1 MQSIRDIIDQTQQ
14 RGYNMIKGIIFD
26 MDGTILDTLTD
37 ITLSVNHALRLFHLP
52 EKNEEDIK
60 LAVGNG
66 ALKLIERV
74 TPITYSKEQIKRVWE
89 VYQAYYNQHSNDHTG
104 PYPGILELL
113 ETLKHQGLKLAVVSN
128 KFEHL
133 VKALNIQIFKG
144 YFDASVGEV
153 SGIPIKP
160 DPAMVH
166 KALTILHLKPEEVL
180 YVGDSEVDMLTA
192 HNAHLVSVGVTWGF
206 RSEDL
211 LRSHQAQHIIHHP
224 SELITIINGGIT
236 S

>member
-1 MQSIRDIIDQTQQ
+1 MNETQQ

-26 MDGTILDTLTD
+26 MDGTILNTLTD
-37 ITLSVNHALRLFHLP
+37 ITLSVNHALTLFHLP
-52 EKNEEDIK
+52 TKTESDIK

-74 TPITYSKEQIKRVWE
+74 TPETFSKDQIHEVWK
-89 VYQAYYNQHSNDHTG
+89 VYQAYYDQHSNDHTG

-113 ETLKHQGLKLAVVSN
+113 YKLKAKGLKLAVVSN

-133 VKALNIQIFKG
+133 VQSLNIEIFKG

-153 SGIPIKP
+153 HGIPIKP
-160 DPAMVH
+160 DPAMVY
-166 KALTILHLKPEEVL
+166 KALHILGLEPNEVL
-180 YVGDSEVDMLTA
+180 YVGDSEVDIITA
-192 HNAHLVSVGVTWGF
+192 QNANLDSVGVTWGF
-206 RSEDL
+206 RSEAL
-211 LRSHQAQHIIHHP
+211 LRSHHANHIIHHP
-224 SELITIINGGIT
+224 IELLSIISGGQR